1 MSGHCPTRNQPA
13 EWTSRRPSPAQ
24 LQPVLGIGTAKMA
37 GIALAVTAGVLA
49 VIVTP
54 RLLSF
59 ALVVV
64 AWLAPVTDL
73 HFHYLLV
80 VYVLAVAAYAVWLR
94 RRRHPA
100 ELAVDRAV
108 GRLRGRELSPAVAVR
123 QAQSSAPSSQRVSG
137 PSNGM
142 RIAPISCMSSQGRG
156 SIATARAAPSRR
168 RPRPN
173 FRRRDLVRVDQHQ
186 SAQPYDGRRRSRTR
200 WPQLLSCDGIRCSI
214 AASCLAGSMI
224 CQPAPRS

>member
-1 MSGHCPTRNQPA
+1 MSGHCPTRNQACGVDFP
-13 EWTSRRPSPAQ
+13 TSIACT

-94 RRRHPA
+94 RRRDPA
-100 ELAVDRAV
+100 
-108 GRLRGRELSPAVAVR
+108 S
-123 QAQSSAPSSQRVSG
+123 
-137 PSNGM
+137 
-142 RIAPISCMSSQGRG
+142 
-156 SIATARAAPSRR
+156 
-168 RPRPN
+168 
-173 FRRRDLVRVDQHQ
+173 
-186 SAQPYDGRRRSRTR
+186 
-200 WPQLLSCDGIRCSI
+200 
-214 AASCLAGSMI
+214 
-224 CQPAPRS
+224 